1 MGSNSTA
8 VIVVRGVS
16 KFFEYKGKR
25 LEVLRDINLEVERG
39 NFVTIVGPSGTGK
52 STFLSIVAGLLRPSS
67 GKVFV
72 DGVPVEGPRPD
83 RIAMVFQDHALLPW
97 RTVIKNVEFGLE
109 VRGVPKEERRSR
121 AQKYIDLVG
130 VSGFE
135 DYYPS
140 QISGGMKHRV
150 AIARA
155 LVLEPEVLLMDEPF
169 VSLDEQTRYLLGSDL
184 VKIWRRTG
192 KTILFVTHSISE
204 ACTLATHVVIFTKR
218 PASVKEVV
226 KVNADYPRDP
236 EDTLMTSMR
245 RYVWNKLKEEIAQ
258 QEIGGGPE

>member
-8 VIVVRGVS
+8 AIVVRGVS
-16 KFFEYKGKR
+16 RFFEYKGKR

-130 VSGFE
+130 LSGFE

-155 LVLEPEVLLMDEPF
+155 IAVGPRVLLADEPVSMLDASLRAGILNLIKGFRNEGVCVLYITHDIATVSYIADEVLVIYRGQIVERGP
-169 VSLDEQTRYLLGSDL
+169 VGEVISNP
-184 VKIWRRTG
+184 
-192 KTILFVTHSISE
+192 THE
-204 ACTLATHVVIFTKR
+204 YTKR
-218 PASVKEVV
+218 LMEAVP
-226 KVNADYPRDP
+226 DP
-236 EDTLMTSMR
+236 LQEDRGQL
-245 RYVWNKLKEEIAQ
+245 IF
-258 QEIGGGPE
+258 